1 MHSHH
6 NMLLGSEKLILVS
19 KFFIKKKTSL
29 ENKKHANKLKK
40 TSVMSFHYGIISKET
55 EILIRQS

>member
-40 TSVMSFHYGIISKET
+40 HVSYELPSWHISK
-55 EILIRQS
+55 